1 MVMMWSWQFSLRW
14 STIAASEVDLPEPVP
29 PTKNHEAAFFHH
41 HVFQDGRQI
50 EAVEIRDFAGNGAE
64 HQRRCT
70 TLHHGIDTEAA
81 GVGQTD
87 GEVAFV
93 GGGNS
98 SICLVDIIEKA
109 ISIHF
114 SEVSGSSVIGVIL
127 PSTFIAGGKLVVI
140 KRSEPL
146 YLFIWRSQV
155 NNSSLRWEDWSS

>member
-1 MVMMWSWQFSLRW
+1 MAKLHSL
-14 STIAASEVDLPEPVP
+14 VDE
-29 PTKNHEAAFFHH
+29 
-41 HVFQDGRQI
+41 
-50 EAVEIRDFAGNGAE
+50 
-64 HQRRCT
+64 
-70 TLHHGIDTEAA
+70 
-81 GVGQTD
+81 
-87 GEVAFV
+87 
-93 GGGNS
+93 NS

-155 NNSSLRWEDWSS
+155 NNSSFALGGLVIMILDNFGGYFIEMDYIK